1 MQAKRNKI
9 APIGIFTLL
18 FISRIVVSMTSM
30 QSVYTGSV
38 GSDIVISLVGA
49 LALVIILSLPAVF
62 CIKNKKNPFTV
73 KWVSMLYGA
82 YFILLAGLNVS
93 RFSYFASTTLNPES
107 SAWVYS
113 FLAIICA
120 LYGAML
126 GIESLSRFSSAAFIL
141 LALGI
146 ITVLFCN
153 YENIDEI
160 NLYPVISSE
169 TNNIVKNILVITTST
184 IEPALFLCLSKRVN
198 GVAVKQFIFALLAVF
213 TVITLLFYT
222 AVAVMGDFAATQQFP
237 LYSLF
242 EQANVGGFERIDV
255 IHISFW
261 ILGIFIKSTLL
272 IYCASICFDRIK
284 QKNSSI
290 FCAMLAFGAA
300 AAFSVLNQY
309 AYTVNTVFAVLFFVF
324 CALVPALMLIFGKRN
339 YGDELVQ
346 NL

>member
-18 FISRIVVSMTSM
+18 FISRLVVSMTTM

-38 GSDIVISLVGA
+38 GSDIVISILGA
-49 LALVIILSLPAVF
+49 LALVLMLSLPALY
-62 CIKNKKNPFTV
+62 CIKNKKNPFSV
-73 KWVSMLYGA
+73 KWVSMLYGV

-93 RFSYFASTTLNPES
+93 RFSYFASTVLNPES
-107 SAWVYS
+107 SALVYS
-113 FLAIICA
+113 FLAVICA

-126 GIESLSRFSSAAFIL
+126 GIEGLTRFSSAAFIML
-141 LALGI
+141 IVGI

-153 YENIDEI
+153 HENIKEI
-160 NLYPVISSE
+160 NLYPVISSD
-169 TNNIVKNILVITTST
+169 TNNILKNMLVITTST
-184 IEPALFLCLSKRVN
+184 VEPALFLCLSKRVN
-198 GVAVKQFIFALLAVF
+198 GVAVKQFVFSMLAAF
-213 TVITLLFYT
+213 TVILLLFYI
-222 AVAVMGDFAATQQFP
+222 AIAVMGDFTATQMFP

-261 ILGIFIKSTLL
+261 ILGIFIKATLL
-272 IYCASICFDRIK
+272 IYCASVCFERIK
-284 QKNSSI
+284 QKNSCI
-290 FCAMLAFGAA
+290 LCAVLAFGAA
-300 AAFSVLNQY
+300 VLSCRFNQY
-309 AYTVNTVFAVLFFVF
+309 AHTVNIVFAGFFFVF
-324 CALVPALMLIFGKRN
+324 CVLVPMLMLIFGKRN